1 MAAKN
6 SSDSPYT
13 KLIDKSEADVEM
25 SKGTRRVLYA
35 LKFFIGILL
44 FVFVL
49 ACSIFSKLT
58 LISITDQ
65 LRNIT
70 WNITVSGTPALD
82 EIANRSHAA
91 RLYWQLFL
99 IVVLPNVFA
108 FVRSFV
114 FGVFGKTKKSFPWPV
129 PSSILLVSPMID
141 VSICCI
147 YLDHGA
153 LIILCRSYT
162 VYIPLYQL
170 S

>member
-70 WNITVSGTPALD
+70 WNITVSGTPAPD

>member
-6 SSDSPYT
+6 SNDCSSPYT

-35 LKFFIGILL
+35 LKIFIGMLL

-49 ACSIFSKLT
+49 ACTIFSKLT

-65 LRNIT
+65 LRNVV
-70 WNITVSGTPALD
+70 WNITANGTPAPD

-99 IVVLPNVFA
+99 IVILPNVLA

-129 PSSILLVSPMID
+129 PSSILLVSPVIEA
-141 VSICCI
+141 SIC
-147 YLDHGA
+147 LHT
-153 LIILCRSYT
+153 LIVT
-162 VYIPLYQL
+162 H
-170 S
+170 